1 MGVLK
6 SAADLVYTIRFLK
19 LLVTPFEETDAYK
32 AGIIDKD
39 GNKRKDFSMNT
50 TDNREAYREHYTAFH
65 RLVYNVKRLM
75 AKAPGG
81 SSRLASYA
89 AALYLI
95 KEHGQL
101 SNKNVE
107 KIHSNTGVDVLD
119 MLAETSQWFMIE
131 GNRLSPGVYRM
142 LNESMTTEYAE
153 LVTKGDQIR
162 VLAENN
168 SPVGQILGIDIYK
181 VVHLKSQQSLYI
193 STGEITR

>member
-32 AGIIDKD
+32 AGIIDED

-162 VLAENN
+162 VLAKNN
-168 SPVGQILGIDIYK
+168 SPIGQILGIDIYK